1 MTEIT
6 KREDYEVEVIDQE
19 EEVLVTNTA
28 IKATDVLALIGAGA
42 FAATG
47 VMCLIKSIKKKMV
60 VKDYN
65 KETREDIILRMVQQ
79 GYTTEQIVEVTKILD
94 ECL

>member
-19 EEVLVTNTA
+19 EEVLVTNA
-28 IKATDVLALIGAGA
+28 AVKATDVLALIGAGA

-47 VMCLIKSIKKKMV
+47 VMCLIKSIKKKMGA
-60 VKDYN
+60 KDYN
-65 KETREDIILRMVQQ
+65 KETRKDIIFRMMDQ
-79 GYTTEQIVEVTKILD
+79 GYTSDQIAEVTKILD

>member
-6 KREDYEVEVIDQE
+6 KREDYEVEVIDKE
-19 EEVLVTNTA
+19 EEVLVTNPA

-47 VMCLIKSIKKKMV
+47 VTCLIKSFKKKMGA
-60 VKDYN
+60 KDYN
-65 KETREDIILRMVQQ
+65 KETRKDIIFRMMDK
-79 GYTTEQIVEVTKILD
+79 GYTSEQIAEVTKILD